1 MATKKMENEI
11 SRLKSEL
18 AKLIGEKQN
27 EMSREEREAA
37 EIMNKEFY
45 LIGTETVNMEA
56 AYDSDI
62 APEEILASDVSSY
75 LAVKA
80 ADSFTTAVD
89 GLDMISIKQLIRR
102 IEKADAEEA
111 VKMLQAIF
119 LSNGMRTDAEML
131 DILMTCKTHYESAYD
146 DFMEFF
152 LQTDEIDW
160 FLVESWL
167 DEWGGPTDRMNIVR
181 GRCIDGEDNCCL

>member
-1 MATKKMENEI
+1 MIKPITRKNEKVA
-11 SRLKSEL
+11 SQE
-18 AKLIGEKQN
+18 A
-27 EMSREEREAA
+27 ERKEA
-37 EIMNKEFY
+37 EIRNKEFY

-56 AYDSDI
+56 IYDPDI
-62 APEEILASDVSSY
+62 APDEILASDVSNY
-75 LAVKA
+75 LAIKA

-89 GLDMISIKQLIRR
+89 GLNMVSIKQLIRR
-102 IEKADAEEA
+102 IEKVDAEEA

-119 LSNGMRTDAEML
+119 LSKGMRTDAEML
-131 DILMTCKTHYESAYD
+131 DILMTCKPHYESAYD
-146 DFMEFF
+146 DFMECF

-167 DEWGGPTDRMNIVR
+167 DECSGPTDRMCLVR

>member
-1 MATKKMENEI
+1 
-11 SRLKSEL
+11 
-18 AKLIGEKQN
+18 
-27 EMSREEREAA
+27 
-37 EIMNKEFY
+37 
-45 LIGTETVNMEA
+45 
-56 AYDSDI
+56 
-62 APEEILASDVSSY
+62 
-75 LAVKA
+75 
-80 ADSFTTAVD
+80 
-89 GLDMISIKQLIRR
+89 MISIKQLIRR

-111 VKMLQAIF
+111 IRMLQAIF

-131 DILMTCKTHYESAYD
+131 DILMTCKPYYESAYD

-167 DEWGGPTDRMNIVR
+167 DEWGGPADRMGIVR

>member
-1 MATKKMENEI
+1 MIKPITRKNEKVA
-11 SRLKSEL
+11 SQE
-18 AKLIGEKQN
+18 A
-27 EMSREEREAA
+27 ERKEA
-37 EIMNKEFY
+37 EIRNKEFY

-56 AYDSDI
+56 IYDPDI
-62 APEEILASDVSSY
+62 APEEILASDVSNY
-75 LAVKA
+75 LAIKA

-89 GLDMISIKQLIRR
+89 GLNMVSIKQLIRR

-111 VKMLQAIF
+111 IKMLQAIF

-131 DILMTCKTHYESAYD
+131 DILMTCKPYYESAYD

-167 DEWGGPTDRMNIVR
+167 DEWGGPADRMSIVR